1 MNATQNLALYCASAT
16 LEALPAGDYAPP
28 LPDNNEHGNNKF
40 TLTATVEPWRKLT
53 YINMWQMDKFDEAT
67 QYAFS
72 NTMNVPTWD
81 LRVPEFDPVT
91 RSMTT
96 MAGGRQF
103 ITPPNYLPFPEGVQ
117 GIREWVYHLPLR
129 TAERVMALVNRNFD
143 SWCLDINQA
152 SHQFSHLYASCTW
165 GPRLDRAIPGSA
177 LTSRRVM
184 PNLLF
189 VVQSPWLLNP
199 FSHLYAS
206 CTWGP
211 RLDRAISGSTLTSRR
226 VMPNLLFVV
235 QSPWLLNPRD
245 FRMFCER
252 SMYRHYAKKD
262 PKTGKVKATE
272 LDYVDK
278 LWATIYDDCV
288 RGGTH
293 YFVLTT
299 YNEWAFG
306 AFSRGWTTAWVTP
319 PKPYN
324 AGCPTV
330 PGPTILQSILFWMH
344 SAQHFYFASYGLAR
358 SPSFAEEESGLPTPT
373 TPTSKHSPPPS
384 LTPSESELDLASET
398 DDDTLDK
405 GWLDEMRTSMR
416 EIKDLKGARKLGQQ
430 TSGSWVIPEI
440 WEDMEPPK
448 IPPKRTVCVVE
459 ADDDSLESEQDG
471 WYHKRQRTTN
481 DEYVT
486 NRRTPPPPR
495 PTRDPHGPTNTASPP
510 DISST
515 QVNPS
520 LSPAA
525 TDKTRVLPGGFPSSD
540 GGSPWSPWFS
550 ESFPA
555 KIFWSRTFISVRS
568 TLADAFYRI
577 LRSREQGQPG
587 APTPPSP
594 TPLVTLVPQP
604 PSRRPV
610 ERIRVPLNRLPA
622 FDLSD
627 SFGDVQIRDENERPP
642 GPIVL
647 QPPIPMHL
655 PQTTVAIGGHTIEL
669 TRPHLMS
676 GIHLDQPIDQ
686 SWPPPRQPFT
696 PLLVRAD
703 SDSDATEIDP
713 DAQRRPE
720 CGFRDSTPS
729 VHANSI
735 YGM

>member
-199 FSHLYAS
+199 
-206 CTWGP
+206 T
-211 RLDRAISGSTLTSRR
+211 
-226 VMPNLLFVV
+226 
-235 QSPWLLNPRD
+235 D
-245 FRMFCER
+245 FKMFCER

-262 PKTGKVKATE
+262 PKTGKVKSTE

-344 SAQHFYFASYGLAR
+344 SAQHFYFDSYGLAR
-358 SPSFAEEESGLPTPT
+358 TPSFAEEQVTGLPTPT
-373 TPTSKHSPPPS
+373 TPTSKHSSPPS
-384 LTPSESELDLASET
+384 LTPSESELDLDSDT
-398 DDDTLDK
+398 DDNTLDK
-405 GWLDEMRTSMR
+405 GWLDEMRTSVR
-416 EIKDLKGARKLGQQ
+416 EIKDLKGAQKLGRA

-459 ADDDSLESEQDG
+459 VDDDSSEEHDG
-471 WYHKRQRTTN
+471 WYHKRQRRIN
-481 DEYVT
+481 EDYAT
-486 NRRTPPPPR
+486 NRRVPPPR
-495 PTRDPHGPTNTASPP
+495 PVRTPREQTNTASPP

-515 QVNPS
+515 KVNPS
-520 LSPAA
+520 FSSPA
-525 TDKTRVLPGGFPSSD
+525 TDKTQVLPGGFPSISD
-540 GGSPWSPWFS
+540 NGATWSPWFS
-550 ESFPA
+550 ENSPV
-555 KIFWSRTFISVRS
+555 KIFWGRTFMSVRS
-568 TLADAFYRI
+568 TLADAFHRI
-577 LRSREQGQPG
+577 LRSREVQQDI
-587 APTPPSP
+587 PTVPSV
-594 TPLVTLVPQP
+594 TPAVTLAPQP
-604 PSRRPV
+604 PPRRPV
-610 ERIRVPLNRLPA
+610 ERTIRVPLNRLPA
-622 FDLSD
+622 FDLSG
-627 SFGDVQIRDENERPP
+627 SFSEVQIRDENERPP

-647 QPPIPMHL
+647 PPPIPIHL

-669 TRPHLMS
+669 TRPRLLS

-686 SWPPPRQPFT
+686 SWPPPRQPFM
-696 PLLVRAD
+696 PLLVQCD

-720 CGFRDSTPS
+720 CGFHDATPS

-735 YGM
+735 YEI

>member
-1 MNATQNLALYCASAT
+1 MNATQNLALYCASAI
-16 LEALPAGDYAPP
+16 LEDLPAGDYAPP
-28 LPDNNEHGNNKF
+28 LPNNNEQSGNNNF

-53 YINMWQMDKFDEAT
+53 YINMWQLEKFDEAT
-67 QYAFS
+67 QHAFS

-81 LRVPEFDPVT
+81 LRVPEFDPTT
-91 RSMTT
+91 RSIATMT
-96 MAGGRQF
+96 AGRQF
-103 ITPPNYLPFPEGVQ
+103 VTPPNHLPFPEGVQ
-117 GIREWVYHLPLR
+117 GIREWVYHLALR
-129 TAERVMALVNRNFD
+129 TAERVMTLVNRNFD

-165 GPRLDRAIPGSA
+165 GPRLDRAISGSA
-177 LTSRRVM
+177 
-184 PNLLF
+184 
-189 VVQSPWLLNP
+189 
-199 FSHLYAS
+199 
-206 CTWGP
+206 
-211 RLDRAISGSTLTSRR
+211 LTSRR

-416 EIKDLKGARKLGQQ
+416 EIKDMKGARKLGQQ

-481 DEYVT
+481 DDYVT

-495 PTRDPHGPTNTASPP
+495 PARDPHGPTNTASPP

-525 TDKTRVLPGGFPSSD
+525 TDKTRRELPRQDLLEPYIHIGSIDLGGRVLSNIAFTGAGTTGSSY
-540 GGSPWSPWFS
+540 
-550 ESFPA
+550 A
-555 KIFWSRTFISVRS
+555 TF
-568 TLADAFYRI
+568 TY
-577 LRSREQGQPG
+577 
-587 APTPPSP
+587 PTCHS
-594 TPLVTLVPQP
+594 
-604 PSRRPV
+604 
-610 ERIRVPLNRLPA
+610 VPLNRLPA

-669 TRPHLMS
+669 TRPRLMS